1 MGLYFDISATAD
13 DHECTILRMK
23 VCLSSKVRFFLWI
36 KHLFQVCVG
45 IIPMV
50 CFKSSFGLVI
60 EIVAIAGAFLV
71 NTARGGLVDDDALA
85 AALKQGRIRA
95 AALDVH
101 ENEPYNVFQGEQS
114 KYAAILSFSYT

>member
-1 MGLYFDISATAD
+1 MF
-13 DHECTILRMK
+13 
-23 VCLSSKVRFFLWI
+23 FFLWI
-36 KHLFQVCVG
+36 KHLFQVCVE
-45 IIPMV
+45 IISMK

-114 KYAAILSFSYT
+114 KYAAILSFSFT